1 MNPTIYNCEGLAS
14 TQDRKAAEKL
24 WKKFQKDVENL
35 FDQHFRSSGGNHL
48 VEMMLLNRYVE
59 LLDIGFEDNDAAQ
72 MAQSEYL
79 SQIENDMAVEDTE
92 EAYRYA

>member
-1 MNPTIYNCEGLAS
+1 MKPTIYNCEGLAS

-24 WKKFQKDVENL
+24 WKKFQEDVENL
-35 FDQHFRSSGGNHL
+35 FDKQFRAVGGNHV
-48 VEMMLLNRYVE
+48 VELMLLNRYVE

-72 MAQSEYL
+72 TAQDEYL

-92 EAYRYA
+92 EAYRHA